1 MYESHCTPSREWAP
15 RLVAVRR
22 RSARAR
28 SPAASN
34 RLTGPALASCRVGEN
49 EQRRHHRDTADPK
62 PKRFAEYRHECSAP
76 SAPSPRYGAG
86 QGLAPAVR
94 KHSKCLF
101 INRSRSIDFALL
113 MTWDESGLA
122 ALAALRPAIR
132 ERNRTAAVLFAASV
146 KWNRGVPVRQPFS
159 AENVQLAPPVRRQ
172 ASAKLGTTSAKHA
185 ATNPNKR
192 NGRPAV

>member
-1 MYESHCTPSREWAP
+1 MYESHCTPSREGVP
-15 RLVAVRR
+15 RPVAVRR
-22 RSARAR
+22 RSAMAR

-34 RLTGPALASCRVGEN
+34 RVTGPALASCRVGEN

-132 ERNRTAAVLFAASV
+132 ERNGAAAVQEFLHAAVCGLRKMES
-146 KWNRGVPVRQPFS
+146 RRPVRQPFS

-172 ASAKLGTTSAKHA
+172 ASAKT
-185 ATNPNKR
+185 R
-192 NGRPAV
+192 NHIRKARRN

>member
-1 MYESHCTPSREWAP
+1 MYESHCTPSREGVP
-15 RLVAVRR
+15 RPVAVRR
-22 RSARAR
+22 RSAMAR

-62 PKRFAEYRHECSAP
+62 PKRFAEYRHECLAP

-94 KHSKCLF
+94 STLSATSLTAAA
-101 INRSRSIDFALL
+101 RLTFALL

-122 ALAALRPAIR
+122 AVAALRPAIR
-132 ERNRTAAVLFAASV
+132 RRNGAAAVQEFLHTA
-146 KWNRGVPVRQPFS
+146 R
-159 AENVQLAPPVRRQ
+159 L
-172 ASAKLGTTSAKHA
+172 
-185 ATNPNKR
+185 
-192 NGRPAV
+192 RPL